1 MEKASWK
8 PIQVRQSRATLHLSM
23 TAKQP
28 PSYDGKLSWFRYEE
42 LVDDWVTITTVEA
55 AKRGPLLKSRLT
67 GDAYMYKAVLQNDLL
82 QDPDEGVNYFK
93 NTLKKYFLKGATNVY
108 LYRLLSFF
116 NHRRQNQEFLIFTS
130 KFEILLM
137 RLKAAWMDLMPIFT
151 AQSPSFRQS
160 VQDANART
168 IARHQQAAGAR
179 APPPALPNEDD
190 PTVLGQYI
198 QGMQDRQRDAFP
210 FGDNL
215 IAQFF
220 IIQSELSDQQR
231 ERLTSAMSLRNISLE
246 NYSYEML
253 KTHYQE
259 LFITTRTSIQDPSI
273 RPQGGSR
280 SNTFFIIEQGE
291 YEGKEGFWVE
301 DEEGLE
307 GFMSNNDEDT
317 FWVLEENDAFIERKV
332 SGRNFKFKKRKGKG
346 KSGNKKGSPQ
356 RGGFKPFR
364 KSGSGG
370 KANMANENYDP
381 YDKYTV
387 QAAAPARKRT
397 QLPLADVSSFSLGI
411 GSDYCICLT
420 VQKRGGRGEKGVTRG
435 PKACQERSQVGA
447 GSACPVQENAGSL
460 AWAKALVSR
469 CKCKGKAGPGWA
481 AIPGHQVVC
490 GG

>member
-1 MEKASWK
+1 M
-8 PIQVRQSRATLHLSM
+8 
-23 TAKQP
+23 
-28 PSYDGKLSWFRYEE
+28 
-42 LVDDWVTITTVEA
+42 TITTVEA
-55 AKRGPLLKSRLT
+55 PKRGPLLKSRLT
-67 GDAYMYKAVLQNDLL
+67 GDADMYKAVLQNDLL

-93 NTLKKYFLKGATNVY
+93 NTLKKYFLKGANNVY

-137 RLKAAWMDLMPIFT
+137 RLKAAWMELMPVFT

-168 IARHQQAAGAR
+168 IARDQQAAGVR
-179 APPPALPNEDD
+179 APPPALLNEDD
-190 PTVLGQYI
+190 PVVLRQYI

-210 FGDNL
+210 FEDNL

-253 KTHYQE
+253 KTHYHE
-259 LFITTRTSIQDPSI
+259 LFITTRTSIQDLSI
-273 RPQGGSR
+273 RPQGGNR

-291 YEGKEGFWVE
+291 YEGEEGFWVE

-307 GFMSNNDEDT
+307 GFMSNNDEET
-317 FWVLEENDAFIERKV
+317 FWVLKENDAFIARKV
-332 SGRNFKFKKRKGKG
+332 SEG
-346 KSGNKKGSPQ
+346 KSGNKKGSHQ

-381 YDKYTV
+381 YG
-387 QAAAPARKRT
+387 QAYW
-397 QLPLADVSSFSLGI
+397 G
-411 GSDYCICLT
+411 
-420 VQKRGGRGEKGVTRG
+420 
-435 PKACQERSQVGA
+435 
-447 GSACPVQENAGSL
+447 
-460 AWAKALVSR
+460 
-469 CKCKGKAGPGWA
+469 KGKGKKRKKGKSKFQYPYDGNKGYPSYESGKERADRRKENPRRLQ
-481 AIPGHQVVC
+481 PPQRRRRSSPPSSRLHHP
-490 GG
+490 